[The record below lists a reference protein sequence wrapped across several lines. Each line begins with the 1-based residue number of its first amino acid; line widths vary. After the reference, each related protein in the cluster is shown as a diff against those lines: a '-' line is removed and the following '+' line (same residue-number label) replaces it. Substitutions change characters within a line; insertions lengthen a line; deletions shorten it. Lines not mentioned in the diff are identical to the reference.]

1 MSYNTMTTRYDVLS
15 ANRKI
20 IENKQKIISDKINN
34 IDIILETAVGKI
46 NQKGLLKEMD
56 ILEKEW
62 STLQE
67 ELKNNLIE
75 SNTISN
81 IIFNG

>member
-1 MSYNTMTTRYDVLS
+1 MTTRYDVLS